1 MGEGDLE
8 HLKHLPNDAKVGLQN
23 QALRKIVTNAIKIGL
38 QSSSFRKTILTEVD
52 KQNKKEETAFVLK
65 CVAEK
70 YNISIRNLIH
80 GSAKRRLKD
89 AKDIA
94 YCLLHLEIGLSQRHI
109 AQRIFFN
116 FPTSIGNGVKRYK
129 LVELNTSTDREFAN
143 TQSEREFRKSYNA
156 IKEKLVQFISDKNK

>member
-1 MGEGDLE
+1 MQVEKSNDDKDL
-8 HLKHLPNDAKVGLQN
+8 LKN
-23 QALRKIVTNAIKIGL
+23 IKIGL
-38 QSSSFRKTILTEVD
+38 ENHSFRKIVLNALD
-52 KQNKKEETAFVLK
+52 KKQNKKEETIFVLK

-70 YNISIRNLIH
+70 YNISVRSLVH
-80 GSAKRRLKD
+80 GSAKHRLKD

-116 FPTSIGNGVKRYK
+116 FPTSVGNGVKRYK